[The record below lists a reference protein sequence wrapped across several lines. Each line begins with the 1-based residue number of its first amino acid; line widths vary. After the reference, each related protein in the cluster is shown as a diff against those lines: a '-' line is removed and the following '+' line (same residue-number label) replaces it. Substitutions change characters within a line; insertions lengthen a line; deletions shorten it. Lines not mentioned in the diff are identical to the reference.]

1 MAAKIKGNGK
11 IRIKSVKRIIL
22 SVSLIFTAVVVIFVV
37 YNLGF
42 TKNTKEVIAEPVVTS
57 VRPENAINHTDVME
71 DNSKPVN
78 MENTSDF
85 SRNDAMKEIGESIIK
100 NKDIRV
106 KVVNHSR
113 KPGLSERIRLALEVN
128 GFIVSAGNDNSL
140 KGASSVIIEKKDN
153 VSGEGIMKLISVKR
167 IRKEL
172 DIDSRFDIIVILGD
186 DY

>member
-11 IRIKSVKRIIL
+11 IRIKSVKQIIL
-22 SVSLIFTAVVVIFVV
+22 SVSLILTAVVVIFIV
-37 YNLGF
+37 YNVGF
-42 TKNTKEVIAEPVVTS
+42 SKKSIEVIAEPVVTS
-57 VRPENAINHTDVME
+57 ARSENATNETDVKAE
-71 DNSKPVN
+71 NSKRVN
-78 MENTSDF
+78 VANTSDF
-85 SRNDAMKEIGESIIK
+85 SHNEAMNEIGESIVK

-113 KPGLSERIRLALEVN
+113 KSGLSERIRLALEVN

-140 KGASSVIIEKKDN
+140 KGVSSVIIEKKDN
-153 VSGEGIMKLISVKR
+153 ISGEGIMKLISVKR

-172 DIDSRFDIIVILGD
+172 DLDSRFDIIVILGD